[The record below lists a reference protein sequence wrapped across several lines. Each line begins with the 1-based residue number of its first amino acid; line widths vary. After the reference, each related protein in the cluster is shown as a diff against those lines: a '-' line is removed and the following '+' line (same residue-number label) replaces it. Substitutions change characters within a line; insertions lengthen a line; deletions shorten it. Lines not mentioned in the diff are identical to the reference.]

1 MTKDKS
7 KKTKPEFFEEF
18 DEDGENKRILKG
30 WNLKLIGGVAI
41 AWTLFQLWYASP
53 FPFIFNFGQF
63 IDVPARAI
71 HLAFAFTLC
80 FLLYPSI
87 KSKRNQKIQLI
98 DFVFVF
104 LGLVTTLYLV
114 IGYEGLVHRQGLM
127 STITILSFTIP
138 YEIIIGSTGIIL
150 LLEATRRVVG
160 LPLVIIAVIFI
171 LYSFFGRILPDLIAH
186 PGLSLNRLV
195 GYHWLGGEAIFGI
208 PISVSVGF
216 IFLFVLFGS
225 VLDAAGGGKYF
236 LNLAFASVGRMRGGP
251 AKAAI
256 LASGL
261 TGMISGSSVANT
273 VTTGAF
279 TIPIMKKTGLSA
291 VKAGAIEVAASVNGQ
306 LMPPIMGA
314 AAFIMAEL
322 LGISYLQVVTHAIL
336 PAIISYIALFY
347 ISHLESVK
355 LGIKGLPE
363 KDIPPLGKT
372 FIEGIHYL
380 IPIAVLVYLLLIK
393 NWTASSAIFYSIISL
408 LVVIIVKNLWLAKQ
422 GDLTIIDSLKLSFNQ
437 IITGFEKG
445 AINMVSVGV
454 AIATAGI
461 IVGAVSSTGLSNN
474 LIMVVETIAGS
485 NIIILL
491 GLTAVL
497 CILLGMG
504 LPTTANYLVVAALMA
519 NVVVEV
525 GNASGYIFPLI
536 AVHLYVFYFGLM
548 ADITPPV
555 GLASYA
561 AAAISRADPIQTGI
575 QAFWYSL
582 RTAILPIVFIF
593 NHELLLIGIENWIHA
608 LVVIST
614 SLIAILVFTA
624 ATQRWFL
631 TQMRWYEVIAF
642 LIIAMSLFRPGFILD
657 QFYPEYNTK
666 NLSSENIRLATF
678 KPDEMVRIKITRQSN
693 YGKRYKL
700 FEIPENKFNKDFQ
713 IKDLGIEVSDKEGKL
728 VIEFLQWNA
737 VATQVGFVVGDT
749 IDEFKTV
756 NPDRPNKA
764 IIYPFA
770 LLLLLIFGYSN
781 FRRSKIT

>member
-393 NWTASSAIFYSIISL
+393 NWTASSAVFYSIISL

-737 VATQVGFVVGDT
+737 VATQVGLVVGDT

-781 FRRSKIT
+781 FRRSKIA